1 MRPAVVLLSGGLDSA
16 TTLAWARNEGFAA
29 YALTIA
35 YGQRHAIE
43 VSRAAELARRIGAVS
58 HRVLDLDLSF
68 LAGSALTDRR
78 IEVPKGRADEEIASG
93 IPVTYVP
100 ARNTVFLS
108 LAMAWAESLG
118 GHDLVIGVNAV
129 DYSGYPDCRP
139 EFLRAF
145 EAVARAGTKAGAAG
159 EVWRVHAPLAGASK
173 ADIVARAVALGV
185 PLELT
190 VSCYDPGEDG
200 TACSACD
207 ACRLRARG
215 FSAAGID
222 DPARRR

>member
-1 MRPAVVLLSGGLDSA
+1 MRRAVVLLSGGLDSA
-16 TTLAWARNEGFAA
+16 TSLAWARAEGFAA

-35 YGQRHAIE
+35 YGQRHGIE
-43 VSRAAELARRIGAVS
+43 VARSVDLARRIGAAS
-58 HRVLDLDLSF
+58 HRILELDLSF

-78 IEVPKGRADEEIASG
+78 IDVPKRRPDEAIASG
-93 IPVTYVP
+93 VPATYVP

-118 GHDLVIGVNAV
+118 SSDLVIGVNAV

-145 EAVARAGTKAGAAG
+145 EAVARIGTKSGASG
-159 EVWRVHAPLAGASK
+159 EVWSVHAPLSGASK
-173 ADIVARAVALGV
+173 AEIVARAVALRV

-190 VSCYDPGEDG
+190 LSCYDPGEG
-200 TACSACD
+200 GEACGECD
-207 ACRLRARG
+207 SCRLRERG
-215 FSAAGID
+215 FSEAGID
-222 DPARRR
+222 DPAPRR